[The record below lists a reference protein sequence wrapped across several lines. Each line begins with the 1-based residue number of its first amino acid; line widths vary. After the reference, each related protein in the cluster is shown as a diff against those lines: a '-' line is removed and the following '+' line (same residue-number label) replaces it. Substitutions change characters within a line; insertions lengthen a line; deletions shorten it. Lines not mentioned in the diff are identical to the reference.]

1 MRTIKKFLL
10 KLLIAAVFVL
20 PMTGYAACGSNDKKI
35 TFTDGATAC
44 LNEFNLLNI
53 KGLMKPFPN
62 ESYTSISQ
70 SKRTYAV
77 AVSADPLLCPF
88 EHSMQWDWNG
98 DDGRRAINAC
108 ESRMPATIQ
117 AYGKSESVQ
126 NCKCEVLIDNG
137 RSNFTRSAFEQKT
150 KLYEIQIALGFKP
163 IQVAENQIKEQVER
177 DTEAKR
183 IAEREAEIKRQAETK
198 KREDEMVAAR
208 KEKEKEEAKRI
219 AEREAEIKRQAETKK
234 REDEMV
240 AARKEKEKEEAKRIA
255 EREAEIKRQAETKK
269 REDEMVAARKEKE
282 EADRNRIPQA
292 PTQPVNSQ
300 VISATERRV
309 ALVIGNSA
317 YKVSPLDNPTNDA
330 TDITNA
336 LNKVGFDTTLIR
348 NATLGQIR
356 EATRKFADQIRSA
369 DVALIYFAGHGIES
383 NRKNYMIP
391 VNADLKFEYELA
403 DQAYDSSNW
412 LEMLE
417 TIRSS
422 NAERVNIVIL
432 DACRNN
438 NLIGARSLGRG
449 LGRMDAPTGTFL
461 AYSTAPGK
469 VAADGAKGQRNSP
482 YTRNL
487 LSVMQKPGLPIE
499 ETFKEVRRNVSRET
513 NGAQVPWESTSLIG
527 GFYFTTK
534 R

>member
-10 KLLIAAVFVL
+10 KLLTAAVFVL

-108 ESRMPATIQ
+108 ESRMPAAIQ

-150 KLYEIQIALGFKP
+150 KLYERQIALGFKP

-177 DTEAKR
+177 DTES
-183 IAEREAEIKRQAETK
+183 
-198 KREDEMVAAR
+198 
-208 KEKEKEEAKRI
+208 
-219 AEREAEIKRQAETKK
+219 
-234 REDEMV
+234 
-240 AARKEKEKEEAKRIA
+240 KRIA

-292 PTQPVNSQ
+292 PTQPANSQ

-336 LNKVGFDTTLIR
+336 LNKVGFKTTLIS
-348 NATLGQIR
+348 NATLAQMR
-356 EATRKFADQIRSA
+356 EATRKFADQLQSA

-383 NRKNYMIP
+383 NRKNYLIP
-391 VNADLKFEYELA
+391 VNADLKFEYELV
-403 DQAYDSSNW
+403 DQAYDVGNW

-422 NAERVNIVIL
+422 NSERVNIVIL

>member
-1 MRTIKKFLL
+1 MCTIKKLFL
-10 KLLIAAVFVL
+10 KLLTAAVFVL

-88 EHSMQWDWNG
+88 EHSMQWDWSG

-108 ESRMPATIQ
+108 ESRMPTAIQ

-137 RSNFTRSAFEQKT
+137 KTNLSRSEFEQKT
-150 KLYEIQIALGFKP
+150 KLYERQIALGLKP
-163 IQVAENQIKEQVER
+163 IQVVEAQMKEQA
-177 DTEAKR
+177 D
-183 IAEREAEIKRQAETK
+183 REAEAKKQAEAK
-198 KREDEMVAAR
+198 KREDEIVAAR
-208 KEKEKEEAKRI
+208 KEK
-219 AEREAEIKRQAETKK
+219 
-234 REDEMV
+234 D
-240 AARKEKEKEEAKRIA
+240 
-255 EREAEIKRQAETKK
+255 
-269 REDEMVAARKEKE
+269 

-482 YTRNL
+482 YTRHL
-487 LSVMQKPGLPIE
+487 LSVMQKPGQPIE

-527 GFYFTTK
+527 GFYFTK
-534 R
+534 

>member
-1 MRTIKKFLL
+1 MSTIKKFFL
-10 KLLIAAVFVL
+10 KLLTAAAFVL
-20 PMTGYAACGSNDKKI
+20 PMNGYAACESNAKKI

-44 LNEFNLLNI
+44 LNEFNFLNI

-62 ESYTSISQ
+62 ESYSSKSQ
-70 SKRTYAV
+70 SIRTYAV

-88 EHSMQWDWNG
+88 EHSMQWDWSG

-108 ESRMPATIQ
+108 ESRMPAAIQ

-137 RSNFTRSAFEQKT
+137 KSNFTRSAFEQKT
-150 KLYEIQIALGFKP
+150 KLYERQITLGFKP

-177 DTEAKR
+177 DAEAKR
-183 IAEREAEIKRQAETK
+183 IAEREAEVKRQAETK
-198 KREDEMVAAR
+198 KREDEMVTAR
-208 KEKEKEEAKRI
+208 KEKE
-219 AEREAEIKRQAETKK
+219 
-234 REDEMV
+234 D
-240 AARKEKEKEEAKRIA
+240 
-255 EREAEIKRQAETKK
+255 
-269 REDEMVAARKEKE
+269 
-282 EADRNRIPQA
+282 ADRNRIPQA
-292 PTQPVNSQ
+292 PAQPVNSQ

-336 LNKVGFDTTLIR
+336 LNKVGFKTTLIS
-348 NATLGQIR
+348 NATLGQMR
-356 EATRKFADQIRSA
+356 EATRKFADQLQSA

-383 NRKNYMIP
+383 NRKNYLIP
-391 VNADLKFEYELA
+391 VNADLKFEYELV
-403 DQAYDSSNW
+403 DQAYDAGNW

-422 NAERVNIVIL
+422 NSERVNIVIL

-482 YTRNL
+482 YTRHL

-527 GFYFTTK
+527 GFYFQNK
-534 R
+534 KP

>member
-10 KLLIAAVFVL
+10 KLLTAAVFVL
-20 PMTGYAACGSNDKKI
+20 PITGYAACGSNDKKI

-88 EHSMQWDWNG
+88 EHSMQWDWSG

-108 ESRMPATIQ
+108 ESRMPAAIQ

-137 RSNFTRSAFEQKT
+137 RSNFTRSAFVQKT
-150 KLYEIQIALGFKP
+150 KLYERQIALGFKP

-177 DTEAKR
+177 DTESKR

-208 KEKEKEEAKRI
+208 KEKEKEES
-219 AEREAEIKRQAETKK
+219 
-234 REDEMV
+234 
-240 AARKEKEKEEAKRIA
+240 KRIA

-292 PTQPVNSQ
+292 PTQPANSQ

-336 LNKVGFDTTLIR
+336 LNKVGFKTTLIS
-348 NATLGQIR
+348 NATLAQMR
-356 EATRKFADQIRSA
+356 EATRKFADQLQSA

-383 NRKNYMIP
+383 NRKNYLIP
-391 VNADLKFEYELA
+391 VNADLKFEYELV
-403 DQAYDSSNW
+403 DQAYDVGNW

-422 NAERVNIVIL
+422 NSERVNIVIL

>member
-10 KLLIAAVFVL
+10 KLLTAAVFVL

-88 EHSMQWDWNG
+88 EHSMQWDWSG

-108 ESRMPATIQ
+108 ESRMPAAIQ

-137 RSNFTRSAFEQKT
+137 KSNFTRSAFEQKT
-150 KLYEIQIALGFKP
+150 KLYERQIALGFKP

-208 KEKEKEEAKRI
+208 KEKE
-219 AEREAEIKRQAETKK
+219 
-234 REDEMV
+234 
-240 AARKEKEKEEAKRIA
+240 
-255 EREAEIKRQAETKK
+255 
-269 REDEMVAARKEKE
+269 

-292 PTQPVNSQ
+292 PTQPANSQ

-336 LNKVGFDTTLIR
+336 LNKVGFKTTLIS
-348 NATLGQIR
+348 NATLGQMR

-482 YTRNL
+482 YTRHL

-527 GFYFTTK
+527 GFYFTTN

>member
-1 MRTIKKFLL
+1 MCTIKKLFL
-10 KLLIAAVFVL
+10 KLLTAAAFVL
-20 PMTGYAACGSNDKKI
+20 PMNGYAACESNAKKI

-44 LNEFNLLNI
+44 LNEFNFLNI

-70 SKRTYAV
+70 FKRTYAV

-88 EHSMQWDWNG
+88 EHSMQWDWGG

-108 ESRMPATIQ
+108 ESRMPAAIQ

-137 RSNFTRSAFEQKT
+137 KSNFTRSAFEQKT
-150 KLYEIQIALGFKP
+150 KLYEIQITLGFKP

-177 DTEAKR
+177 DAEAKR
-183 IAEREAEIKRQAETK
+183 IAEREAE
-198 KREDEMVAAR
+198 V
-208 KEKEKEEAKRI
+208 
-219 AEREAEIKRQAETKK
+219 
-234 REDEMV
+234 
-240 AARKEKEKEEAKRIA
+240 
-255 EREAEIKRQAETKK
+255 KRQAETKK

-300 VISATERRV
+300 VLSATERRV

-336 LNKVGFDTTLIR
+336 LNKVGFRTTLIS
-348 NATLGQIR
+348 NATLGQMR
-356 EATRKFADQIRSA
+356 EATRKFADQLQSA

-383 NRKNYMIP
+383 NRKNYLIP
-391 VNADLKFEYELA
+391 VNADLKFEYELV
-403 DQAYDSSNW
+403 DQAYDVGNW

-422 NAERVNIVIL
+422 NSERVNIVIL

-482 YTRNL
+482 YTRHL
-487 LSVMQKPGLPIE
+487 LSVMQKPGQPIE

-527 GFYFTTK
+527 GFYFTK
-534 R
+534 

>member
-1 MRTIKKFLL
+1 MSTIKKFFL
-10 KLLIAAVFVL
+10 KLLTAAAFVL
-20 PMTGYAACGSNDKKI
+20 PMNGYAACESNAKKI

-44 LNEFNLLNI
+44 LNEFNFLNI

-62 ESYTSISQ
+62 ESYSSKSQ
-70 SKRTYAV
+70 SIRTYAV

-88 EHSMQWDWNG
+88 EHSMQWDWSG

-108 ESRMPATIQ
+108 ESRMPAAIQ

-137 RSNFTRSAFEQKT
+137 KSNFTRSAFEQKT
-150 KLYEIQIALGFKP
+150 KLYERQITLGFKP

-177 DTEAKR
+177 DAEAKR
-183 IAEREAEIKRQAETK
+183 IAEREAEVKRQAETK

-208 KEKEKEEAKRI
+208 KEKEKEKEEAEAKRI
-219 AEREAEIKRQAETKK
+219 AEREVEAVKQA
-234 REDEMV
+234 
-240 AARKEKEKEEAKRIA
+240 
-255 EREAEIKRQAETKK
+255 QAKK

-282 EADRNRIPQA
+282 EADRNRILQE
-292 PTQPVNSQ
+292 PTQPVNPQ

-330 TDITNA
+330 TDITNV
-336 LNKVGFDTTLIR
+336 LNKVGFKTTLIR
-348 NATLGQIR
+348 NATLGQMR
-356 EATRKFADQIRSA
+356 EATRKFAEQLTSA

-383 NRKNYMIP
+383 NRKNYLIP
-391 VNADLKFEYELA
+391 VNADLKFEYELF
-403 DQAYDSSNW
+403 DQAYDAGNW

-422 NAERVNIVIL
+422 NSERVNIVIL

-469 VAADGAKGQRNSP
+469 IAADGVKGQRNSP
-482 YTRNL
+482 YTRHL

-513 NGAQVPWESTSLIG
+513 NGAQVPWESTSLVG

>member
-10 KLLIAAVFVL
+10 KLLTAAVFVL

-88 EHSMQWDWNG
+88 EHSMQWDWSG

-108 ESRMPATIQ
+108 ESRMPAAIQ

-137 RSNFTRSAFEQKT
+137 KSNFTRSAFEQKT
-150 KLYEIQIALGFKP
+150 KLYERQIALGFKP

-208 KEKEKEEAKRI
+208 KEKE
-219 AEREAEIKRQAETKK
+219 
-234 REDEMV
+234 
-240 AARKEKEKEEAKRIA
+240 
-255 EREAEIKRQAETKK
+255 
-269 REDEMVAARKEKE
+269 

-292 PTQPVNSQ
+292 PTQPANSQ

-336 LNKVGFDTTLIR
+336 LNKVGFKTTLIS
-348 NATLGQIR
+348 NATLGQMR

-482 YTRNL
+482 YTRHL

-527 GFYFTTK
+527 GFYFTK
-534 R
+534 